1 MDKPSFTPVFF
12 QKCKGIHV
20 GSKTVAVR
28 LKVGCERGRTNR
40 PFADHFATSMAE
52 LQGEEIF
59 VGVWVGEILT
69 FRWLL

>member
-1 MDKPSFTPVFF
+1 MGGVMDKPSFTPVCF
-12 QKCKGIHV
+12 QKCQGIHV

-52 LQGEEIF
+52 LQERRF
-59 VGVWVGEILT
+59 
-69 FRWLL
+69 LLGCGMGRF